1 MSWQR
6 PYSELRA
13 SDSERERV
21 VEFLREHALVG
32 RLNHDELEERIG
44 LAYAAV
50 YRGDLERL
58 ISDLPRRDQAVA
70 KRRPQPTRAVAER
83 SREPKPFMVL
93 VGLAALAIPMITL
106 LGAVIAIAAA
116 AVVVAATMLPIVVV
130 TLLLLAIIKRRHPR
144 AHRHHRGGMAGGY
157 G

>member
-6 PYSELRA
+6 PYSDLRA
-13 SDSERERV
+13 SDAERERV

-50 YRGDLERL
+50 FRGDLERL
-58 ISDLPRRDQAVA
+58 ISDLPRRSQAVA
-70 KRRPQPTRAVAER
+70 KRRPQPTRAVAQR
-83 SREPKPFMVL
+83 NEPKPFMVL
-93 VGLAALAIPMITL
+93 VGLAALAIPMITV
-106 LGAVIAIAAA
+106 LGAILAVVATVIAVTAM
-116 AVVVAATMLPIVVV
+116 MLPVVLV
-130 TLLLLAIIKRRHPR
+130 SLLVLAILKRRRPHGP
-144 AHRHHRGGMAGGY
+144 RHHRGGMAGGF

>member
-44 LAYAAV
+44 LAYSAV
-50 YRGDLERL
+50 TRGDLERL
-58 ISDLPRRDQAVA
+58 IGDLPRRNQPVPRRPRPTHAVA
-70 KRRPQPTRAVAER
+70 VEK
-83 SREPKPFMVL
+83 SHEPKPFMVL
-93 VGLAALAIPMITL
+93 VGLASLAIPMAVL
-106 LGAVIAIAAA
+106 AGVAVALFVVIAMSGVVMPLLIVAL
-116 AVVVAATMLPIVVV
+116 VVAAL
-130 TLLLLAIIKRRHPR
+130 RRRRPHGPG
-144 AHRHHRGGMAGGY
+144 RGGMAGGY

>member
-58 ISDLPRRDQAVA
+58 IGDLPRRDQPVA
-70 KRRPQPTRAVAER
+70 KRRPQPTRAVEKR
-83 SREPKPFMVL
+83 HEPKPAMVL

-106 LGAVIAIAAA
+106 LGAALALIATVIAVTAM
-116 AVVVAATMLPIVVV
+116 MLPVVLV
-130 TLLLLAIIKRRHPR
+130 TLLVAAILKRRRPHGP
-144 AHRHHRGGMAGGY
+144 RHHRGGMAGGF

>member
-44 LAYAAV
+44 LAYSAV
-50 YRGDLERL
+50 TRGELERL
-58 ISDLPRRDQAVA
+58 IGDLPRRNQPVARRPRPTHAVA
-70 KRRPQPTRAVAER
+70 KQ
-83 SREPKPFMVL
+83 SHEPKPFMVL
-93 VGLAALAIPMITL
+93 LGLACLAIPMAVLAGALMALFVVLAMSAIVMPL
-106 LGAVIAIAAA
+106 LIVAL
-116 AVVVAATMLPIVVV
+116 VVAAL
-130 TLLLLAIIKRRHPR
+130 RRRRPHGP
-144 AHRHHRGGMAGGY
+144 HRGGMAGGY

>member
-6 PYSELRA
+6 PYSDLRA
-13 SDSERERV
+13 SDAERERV

-58 ISDLPRRDQAVA
+58 IGDLPRRNQAVA
-70 KRRPQPTRAVAER
+70 KRRPPPTRAVEQPNQ
-83 SREPKPFMVL
+83 PKPFMVL

-106 LGAVIAIAAA
+106 LGAVL
-116 AVVVAATMLPIVVV
+116 AVVATVIAVTAAMLPLVLVS
-130 TLLLLAIIKRRHPR
+130 LLVLAILKRRRPHGPR
-144 AHRHHRGGMAGGY
+144 
-157 G
+157 

>member
-44 LAYAAV
+44 LAYAAI

-58 ISDLPRRDQAVA
+58 IGDLPRRDQPVA
-70 KRRPQPTRAVAER
+70 RRSRPDQARAVVHKR
-83 SREPKPFMVL
+83 NEPKPFMVL
-93 VGLAALAIPMITL
+93 VGMSAIAIPMIVLT
-106 LGAVIAIAAA
+106 GAIIAL
-116 AVVVAATMLPIVVV
+116 AVVVMMSALIVP
-130 TLLLLAIIKRRHPR
+130 LLIVALLIAHGAKRRR
-144 AHRHHRGGMAGGY
+144 MHHRPHGGGMAGGFS
-157 G
+157 

>member
-58 ISDLPRRDQAVA
+58 IGDLPRRNQPVA
-70 KRRPQPTRAVAER
+70 KRRPQPSRAVTEKR
-83 SREPKPFMVL
+83 NEPKPFMVL

-106 LGAVIAIAAA
+106 LGAVLAIVATVIAVTAMMLP
-116 AVVVAATMLPIVVV
+116 VVLITLLVAAIL
-130 TLLLLAIIKRRHPR
+130 KRRRPHGP
-144 AHRHHRGGMAGGY
+144 RHHRGGMAGGF

>member
-58 ISDLPRRDQAVA
+58 ISDLPRRDHAVA
-70 KRRPQPTRAVAER
+70 KRRPQPSRAVTEHR
-83 SREPKPFMVL
+83 REPKPFMVL

-130 TLLLLAIIKRRHPR
+130 TLLLLAVLKRRHPR

>member
-44 LAYAAV
+44 LAYNAV
-50 YRGDLERL
+50 TRGDLERL
-58 ISDLPRRDQAVA
+58 IGDLPRRDQPVP
-70 KRRPQPTRAVAER
+70 RRQPRPARAVEKH
-83 SREPKPFMVL
+83 REPSPAMVL
-93 VGLAALAIPMITL
+93 VGLSAIAIPAAVLVGVAIAIVLVLAMTVVVGPL
-106 LGAVIAIAAA
+106 LIVALLIAAA
-116 AVVVAATMLPIVVV
+116 A
-130 TLLLLAIIKRRHPR
+130 KRRRPHGPHGR
-144 AHRHHRGGMAGGY
+144 GMAGGY
-157 G
+157 GLHG